1 MRGPIS
7 PRHSEPP
14 AGRSS
19 RGMKTFTIEQANAA
33 LPLVRAIVTDLVHLS
48 QEVTER
54 RQRVGFL
61 LSGRERNENDP
72 YWQELAAVEA
82 SLEQDS
88 ARLRGYVDE
97 LRDLGIE
104 PKSAVD
110 GVVDFPAKLDGRDV
124 YLCWKLGEPEVL
136 HWHEING
143 GFQERRPLTADAGAS
158 SDFFADGEQI
168 G

>member
-1 MRGPIS
+1 
-7 PRHSEPP
+7 
-14 AGRSS
+14 
-19 RGMKTFTIEQANAA
+19 MKTFTIEEANAA
-33 LPLVRAIVTDLVHLS
+33 LPLVRAIVADLVHLS

-54 RQRVGFL
+54 RQRVNFL
-61 LSGRERNENDP
+61 LNNRERNENDP

-88 ARLRGYVDE
+88 VRLREYVDE

-110 GVVDFPAKLDGRDV
+110 GVVDFPAILDGREV
-124 YLCWKLGEPEVL
+124 YLCWKQGEPEVL
-136 HWHEING
+136 HWHEIDG
-143 GFQERRPLTADAGAS
+143 GFEGRRPLTADAGAS
-158 SDFFADGEQI
+158 GNFFSDGEQA

>member
-1 MRGPIS
+1 
-7 PRHSEPP
+7 
-14 AGRSS
+14 
-19 RGMKTFTIEQANAA
+19 MKTFTIEEANAA
-33 LPLVRAIVTDLVHLS
+33 LPLVRAIVSDLVCLS

-54 RQRVGFL
+54 RQRVNFL
-61 LSGRERNENDP
+61 LSNRERNERDP

-82 SLEQDS
+82 SLGQDS
-88 ARLRGYVDE
+88 VRLREYVDE

-110 GVVDFPAKLDGRDV
+110 GVVDFPAKIDGRQV
-124 YLCWKLGEPEVL
+124 YLCWKLGETEVL

-143 GFQERRPLTADAGAS
+143 GFEGRRPLTADAGAS
-158 SDFFADGEQI
+158 SDFFSEGEQI